1 MIRISKP
8 PVNIREK
15 LSELERPIGING
27 QALMATDTPQ
37 QAFDLLGARNRNR
50 IINGDMR
57 IDQRNA
63 GASVTALDS
72 YAVDRWQYEGS
83 QTSKFTLQQNAGSV
97 TPPAGFINYYGATSS
112 SAYSVTASDF
122 FFIGQRIE
130 GFNVDD
136 FALGTV
142 NAKIVTL
149 SFWVRSSLTGTF
161 GGALSNSAGNRSY
174 PFSYSISTANTWE
187 QKSITIAGD
196 TSGTWVTNN
205 GLGLRVRFSL
215 GAGSTWSSTAGAWA
229 GANYISATGATS
241 VVGTN
246 GATWYITGVQLEAG
260 KVATPFEHRSYGEE
274 LALCQRYYWKTDP
287 NIDAYQLGQG
297 FIRTLT
303 TNANPVTIQVPYP
316 VMMRTRPDVSVVPG
330 TSNSFQAQVANT
342 AHTASF
348 VGNWA
353 ASGPNMGWLDFNTD
367 STSGWNVGDAV
378 SVYPYIISGHGSL
391 QFSAEL

>member
-1 MIRISKP
+1 MSLTDVNLFRIDGTLGS
-8 PVNIREK
+8 VSNISTAS
-15 LSELERPIGING
+15 LNG
-27 QALMATDTPQ
+27 GPLAGT
-37 QAFDLLGARNRNR
+37 RNR

-196 TSGTWVTNN
+196 TSGTWVTNS

-215 GAGSTWSSTAGAWA
+215 GAGSTYSSTAGAWA
-229 GANYISATGATS
+229 GTNYISATGATS

-246 GATWYITGVQLEAG
+246 GATFYITGVQLESGA
-260 KVATPFEHRSYGEE
+260 VATPFEQRPIGTE
-274 LALCQRYYWKTDP
+274 LALCQRYFQVLRSLRLSGYTTVGNELAWP
-287 NIDAYQLGQG
+287 IAYNTAMRG
-297 FIRTLT
+297 
-303 TNANPVTIQVPYP
+303 NPT
-316 VMMRTRPDVSVVPG
+316 G
-330 TSNSFQAQVANT
+330 TSTDFTLNNVASAAQPFPTNM
-342 AHTASF
+342 
-348 VGNWA
+348 NA
-353 ASGPNMGWLDFNTD
+353 ASGGLR
-367 STSGWNVGDAV
+367 
-378 SVYPYIISGHGSL
+378 IISGGGGVTSAIDGNL
-391 QFSAEL
+391 TLEAEL